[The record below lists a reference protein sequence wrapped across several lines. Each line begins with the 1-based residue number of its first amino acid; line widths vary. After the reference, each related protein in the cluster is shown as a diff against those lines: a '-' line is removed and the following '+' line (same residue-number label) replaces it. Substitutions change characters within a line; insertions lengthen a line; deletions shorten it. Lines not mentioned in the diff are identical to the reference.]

1 MIPVTLSFMALA
13 AAAAIYN
20 AATRASIDSA
30 IMLAVMLAVGVI
42 AGMLVTIQKTKG
54 E

>member
-42 AGMLVTIQKTKG
+42 AGLLIAATRVR
-54 E
+54 